1 MQTENERTPSGH
13 GLRSM
18 TGYGCGKAEKGTRV
32 AVVEI
37 HSVNRRQLDVRL
49 QLPRRLVLRET
60 VFHDLV
66 KKRLSRGHVT
76 ATIRFSSQDE
86 DADGTGLTRT
96 QMRTAVETLRANA
109 AALGLRDDLC
119 ASHLLQLT
127 PGSREGEGP
136 ESDPDAENAAVAAFM
151 QALDALCAMRA
162 AEGER
167 LRCDLERRLTVLRGI
182 LDTIRARAPDVV
194 VAYRETLQRRLAEAG
209 HVTALE
215 DEPFRREL
223 LLFATRSDI
232 TEETTR
238 LDSHFEQAHDFLG
251 SREPVGRTLDF
262 LVQEM
267 SREINT
273 LGAKASDAQISGAV
287 VAFKTELDR
296 FREQVQN
303 VE

>member
-1 MQTENERTPSGH
+1 MQPENERKQSGR

-18 TGYGCGKAEKGTRV
+18 TGYGRGQAEKGTC
-32 AVVEI
+32 AAIAEI
-37 HSVNRRQLDVRL
+37 TSVNRRQLDIRL
-49 QLPRRLVLRET
+49 QLPRCPALRET
-60 VFHDLV
+60 VFHDLIQQ
-66 KKRLSRGHVT
+66 RLSRGHVT
-76 ATIRFSSQDE
+76 ATIRLTSQDRE
-86 DADGTGLTRT
+86 TGVAGLTRT

-119 ASHLLQLT
+119 ASHLLQLA
-127 PGSREGEGP
+127 PGSHEEEGP
-136 ESDPDAENAAVAAFM
+136 EPDPDAEEAAVAAFM

-162 AEGER
+162 AEGAR
-167 LRCDLERRLTVLRGI
+167 LRCDLQRRLIVLRGI
-182 LDTIRARAPDVV
+182 LDTIRVRTPDVV
-194 VAYRETLQRRLAEAG
+194 AAYREALQRRLADAG
-209 HVTALE
+209 HEAALE

-223 LLFATRSDI
+223 LLFTTRSDI

-251 SREPVGRTLDF
+251 SPEAVGRTLDF

-273 LGAKASDAQISGAV
+273 LGAKASDAQISRAV